1 MEDLMSVC
9 SKCGN
14 VVADTASFCPK
25 CGNKVTPVVNQAAP
39 NFTAQPQ
46 PQPQPNQAFNQQQ
59 PGFGAPVQNAPKK
72 NFKESFN
79 KFVEKLPVNKK
90 QLAIIAGAVCAVIV
104 FLIVLFGVV
113 LRTPGYEKPLK
124 IVEKSVN
131 KNDFS
136 SLSKAFVPKSL
147 SSNYDLVENI
157 SGVDAS
163 DLLLMTNYSLK
174 VINKQ
179 KLSDYELAQYN
190 YNSYLASYGVTFTQG
205 YKLYVQ
211 ETGAYKGTMDQNYDT
226 FVVGKYKG
234 SWYIID
240 ID

>member
-72 NFKESFN
+72 SFKESFD
-79 KFVEKLPVNKK
+79 KFIEKLPVNKK
-90 QLAIIAGAVCAVIV
+90 QFAIIAGALCAVIV
-104 FLIVLFGVV
+104 FLIVLFGVI

-124 IVEKSVN
+124 FAEKGIN
-131 KNDFS
+131 KNDYTTF
-136 SLSKAFVPKSL
+136 SKAFVPKNLTMSA
-147 SSNYDLVENI
+147 DLVEDV
-157 SGVDAS
+157 SGLDAS
-163 DLLLMTNYSLK
+163 DLFYVTNYSLK
-174 VINKQ
+174 IVNKQ
-179 KLSDYELAQYN
+179 KLSDYELTQYN
-190 YNSYLASYGVTFTQG
+190 YSSELASYGVTFTKG
-205 YKLYVQ
+205 YKLYVSQ
-211 ETGAYKGTMDQNYDT
+211 TGAYKGNMNQSYDT
-226 FVVGKYKG
+226 FIVGKYKG

-240 ID
+240 TE

>member
-46 PQPQPNQAFNQQQ
+46 PQPNQAFNQQQ

-72 NFKESFN
+72 NFKESFD
-79 KFVEKLPVNKK
+79 KFIEKLPVNKK
-90 QLAIIAGAVCAVIV
+90 QFAIIAGALCAVIV
-104 FLIVLFGVV
+104 FLILLFGVI
-113 LRTPGYEKPLK
+113 LRTPGYEKPIKL
-124 IVEKSVN
+124 VEKGVN
-131 KNDFS
+131 KNDYTTF
-136 SLSKAFVPKSL
+136 SKAFVPKNLTMSA
-147 SSNYDLVENI
+147 DLVEDI

-163 DLLLMTNYSLK
+163 DLFSMSNYSIK
-174 VINKQ
+174 IVNKQ
-179 KLSDYELAQYN
+179 KLSDYELTQYN
-190 YNSYLASYGVTFTQG
+190 YNSELASYGVTFTKG
-205 YKLYVQ
+205 YKLYVSQ
-211 ETGAYKGTMDQNYDT
+211 TGAYKGNMNQSYDT
-226 FVVGKYKG
+226 FIVGKYKG